1 MLKKIVPVLGVLII
15 VILTFSYAFK
25 ETNKISTRYLS
36 ENAPANVSNQAGP
49 PVSSGPVVDV
59 PWLNDESFQK
69 AQAQYNTPVQLAA
82 FCTVLHDPLP
92 GEEHNVHRAAE
103 ILAGTVV
110 KPGKI
115 FSMNNT
121 IGPYK
126 GPKGFQAGPV
136 YIGSELRT
144 TVGGGVCKM
153 ASTLYNV
160 AILSNL
166 PVVERHPHSMPVPY
180 VPLGQDATVS
190 TGVADIRFKN
200 DRPTPILIWSQGVD
214 NRLYVAFYGQE
225 PAPVVEWHHE
235 ILEKYSTRVVYRHN
249 PSLPKG
255 TEKVV
260 VQGMDGALVKTWIT
274 IKNGDGTTIV
284 KQLGVDSYKPLP
296 TVVERH
302 KG

>member
-1 MLKKIVPVLGVLII
+1 
-15 VILTFSYAFK
+15 
-25 ETNKISTRYLS
+25 
-36 ENAPANVSNQAGP
+36 
-49 PVSSGPVVDV
+49 
-59 PWLNDESFQK
+59 
-69 AQAQYNTPVQLAA
+69 
-82 FCTVLHDPLP
+82 
-92 GEEHNVHRAAE
+92 
-103 ILAGTVV
+103 
-110 KPGKI
+110 
-115 FSMNNT
+115 
-121 IGPYK
+121 
-126 GPKGFQAGPV
+126 
-136 YIGSELRT
+136 
-144 TVGGGVCKM
+144 M

-180 VPLGQDATVS
+180 VPLGQDATVN

-200 DRPTPILIWSQGVD
+200 DRPTPILIWAQGVD

-255 TEKVV
+255 SEKIV
-260 VQGMDGALVKTWIT
+260 VQGMDGALVKSWIT